1 MSKYFSMQ
9 FIRILLVFFSAVSFV
24 GCTSTSTVGKL
35 VGPSEVAS
43 KKLKDKSF
51 PFGLNQAGG
60 DFGQNMPGVINV
72 DYGYPTEKQLDY
84 MKSKGLTMVRFP
96 FKWERIQRE
105 LGGPLDQVELKRMK
119 TFVDAA
125 RDRDMWIIL
134 DMHNYCRRKINGTT
148 YIIGETPEVSVEA
161 VADAWGKLATEFKGY
176 SNIWG
181 YGVMNEPHDMLPST
195 PWFTIAQACINSIR
209 KADPETAILIGGDS
223 WSSAER
229 WMEFSDNLKDLKDP
243 ADNLVYEVH
252 VYFDNDASGSYK
264 KSYEEELASPT
275 TGITRFAPFLK
286 WLKDN
291 NKRGFVGEYGVPDD
305 DPRWLVTL
313 DVFLKHLQENC
324 INGTYWAAGPRWGK
338 YRLAVEPRNGEERP
352 QMQILEK
359 YKIAN
364 TNCK

>member
-1 MSKYFSMQ
+1 MRYLKVLVGF
-9 FIRILLVFFSAVSFV
+9 LLTLSVACKGPATESVNTAPSAVKSK
-24 GCTSTSTVGKL
+24 GLKGK
-35 VGPSEVAS
+35 P
-43 KKLKDKSF
+43 F
-51 PFGLNQAGG
+51 PFGFNQAGG
-60 DFGQNMPGVINV
+60 DFGKNMPGVINV
-72 DYGYPTEKQLDY
+72 DYGYPTTTQLDY

-105 LGGPLDQVELKRMK
+105 LGGPLDKVELERLKK
-119 TFVDAA
+119 FVGEAQE
-125 RDRDMWIIL
+125 RDMWIIL
-134 DMHNYCRRKINGTT
+134 DMHNYCRRKIDGVT

-161 VADAWGKLATEFKGY
+161 IADAWGKIANEFKSY
-176 SNIWG
+176 NNIWG
-181 YGVMNEPHDMLPST
+181 YGIMNEPHDMLPST

-209 KADPETAILIGGDS
+209 EVDPNTTILIGGDS

-229 WMEFSDNLKDLKDP
+229 WMEYSDNLKNLKDP
-243 ADNLVYEVH
+243 ADNLIYEVH

-264 KSYEEELASPT
+264 KSYDEELASPT

-338 YRLAVEPRNGEERP
+338 YRLAVEPREGIERP
-352 QMQILEK
+352 QMEVLEK
-359 YKIAN
+359 YKMADKGCN
-364 TNCK
+364 YY